1 MNFKCSKVI
10 MAEKNHRQSSVRTV
24 LDRGVQKEAKI
35 CVVCERL
42 FTWRKKWERNWAEVT
57 TCSERCKRERKQ
69 RQKQKKSETTIWM
82 RPALKGISL
91 KMCGS
96 CLLHFTVNLWWCCKV
111 AATIFLLLCKTSGT
125 HSQCFK
131 MLIVS
136 RKGLHQNELFCMKI
150 WGKLDIKMDRNQSL
164 TEGK

>member
-1 MNFKCSKVI
+1 MRKLQFCNNFSWKIKSFSAFRKKKCLEEEWQVIWMNFKCSRVI

-82 RPALKGISL
+82 RLALKGVFL
-91 KMCGS
+91 KMCS
-96 CLLHFTVNLWWCCKV
+96 SYLP
-111 AATIFLLLCKTSGT
+111 S
-125 HSQCFK
+125 
-131 MLIVS
+131 LICDNV
-136 RKGLHQNELFCMKI
+136 I
-150 WGKLDIKMDRNQSL
+150 KLQQQPFFYYFAKRQVHIIR
-164 TEGK
+164 